1 MKQNRVV
8 DFAQKIRERV
18 SAAAAKRL
26 ARAALAVCL
35 VAGCAALS
43 ATAVSAEGTRD
54 IVRTSR
60 ENYAAVKNVSLPSNT
75 AEQTY
80 SFQTYDGWDGNIAR
94 WCFRAQDDSFVGVNR
109 QQKVKFYANEGETIY
124 IGSSSDNDTKDIV
137 ITLPDGTTQNVNL
150 TETSGAI
157 LTKAEELAGPEGV
170 YLDGKLVGE
179 EGYKPYSFKAEQNG
193 MYMVTLYAAN
203 ESGITVNTD
212 GTKSDVSKST
222 LEKTSFEKGK
232 DTIVYAW
239 DVTVTRTEDG
249 KQVAIPG
256 RVWMDAL
263 ATEIDGGSG
272 MYGYLYAVSRDGYIW
287 RFGLNGIRPYTFAMY
302 ANTRGNISSVTN
314 ASSYHSVHSPIDNYT
329 AFDFYKNLKDKYGNP
344 DGVYLLGPDND
355 ETDIDMPC
363 HMFLNEPDTNIPDTI
378 VKTTAEN
385 PGTLKTIRYD
395 GSDVEDEAAGSGGD
409 EKKNNLGF
417 VGVDGYFEIETEN
430 ASSYRIIIDMSNM
443 YAISYHGENDSEHNT
458 SNIHDDEI
466 CLGAGD
472 TKDGVIDDGID
483 PNNFIYHDSANQWY
497 AIRTIKQTGGKWDH
511 HPTNEIPASG
521 TASEDDFSNI
531 IKIVPIERPR
541 EYNKDGEDF
550 TTKDGKVYK
559 CLGKV
564 LLGNAAVSGKTD
576 RIRWNG
582 RDQYGRAL
590 PVGWY
595 FGTTGRGQI
604 YAQIKA
610 GEVHFPLCDV
620 ENMPN
625 GVSVKLMNPIDDN
638 VSVDKISKIYY
649 NNEDKSLLHEYPA
662 TVPNSKNGRIS
673 WIWNLPQGSNSK
685 AGQTTT
691 NAGKSDWRTT
701 GAVFENYSIDGIASI
716 VEADGVEKMTNNA
729 SKFQDGTTNNGDTG
743 SDHGVVDV
751 WTHVIDPEQHK
762 LNDTIYL
769 YHISDQMIVQGFVF
783 FDGNT
788 PGGDSK
794 YDLSGNDTALYNATV
809 VAEWGAVTS
818 ASLEKYNTSK
828 DPTVLEFQ
836 KNGKNTYGYYKTSTN
851 TDGIYS
857 IPIDTTLFQVQGKAT
872 DYVANTEHYV
882 RITVTY
888 EDEHTGKASI
898 TTHKVTTAS
907 EKAAQKIEEK
917 PNVSVQIVS
926 VKSSYTNLKEINAEQ
941 VGYAIMPTTN
951 PLRIRKI
958 WTPDQLR
965 DPSMTSTFTIKGILA
980 NDATSGE
987 VPEKDKAFD
996 DPAKIVFTLENVS
1009 VDENLGGIVDITSLP
1024 QYGYTI
1030 DADKHFSSDVV
1041 PNNVVSATGL
1051 QKIIYRVEENLKKE
1065 SDSAIAPDILHDSN
1079 YNLEG
1084 TTGGAGTTVTT
1095 FDYWQFTNT
1104 IETSSLT
1111 VKVWYDEDND
1121 GTFDTGEDSY
1131 LENAEITMGVK
1142 DPSSGELE
1150 GFKTFPGY
1158 KPGEEYK
1165 LDPVII
1171 EPDKVNNTDKDGT
1184 FEFSGIGAGV
1194 YNVTVKFPTADNYNT
1209 YWENGVTYKAD
1220 GDVKRMIFN
1229 KGVQQNIVISEFTV
1243 GSGDNGVLEIRV
1255 GGFEDVMSLGDKFTI
1270 KKQFTSNAVDKIPQ
1284 GSAEFGLKIQ
1294 THGDEGAMNDVSEG
1308 TATATVDSGAISG
1321 DSINPVDFDLSDF
1334 KAKITSTESVLHL
1347 SEKTDSGE
1355 AGYIAGV
1362 DYDESEY
1369 EITVKATNIPGDGG
1383 LNPTTTYTISEVK
1396 KVKDKDGKEVDEKIE
1411 LTGDKYNITFKN
1423 DYSVGRLTI
1432 KIGETEGESVDRNA
1446 KFGISLTP
1454 VGAALA
1460 GKTYKYQVF
1469 NSDNSTVGGEN
1480 TLTFVDGVLKVCD
1493 LTEKQY
1499 VVIYDLPLGVSLTV
1513 GESLADGYILKEK
1526 KIDDTI
1532 STDNNVEIKATA
1544 AEDGL
1549 NNRTVEF
1556 INLHKEGS
1564 LSITKTVSVKDPT
1577 KDPDFTFNITIEKP
1591 SAAAISALSIANSV
1605 KKSYNV
1611 ASPLMTKSTIS
1622 APAPIA
1628 ASGFD
1633 YSLTLK
1639 VTDSEGE
1646 VTGSPTSVKFTDGGA
1661 TVKLKDGQT
1670 ATISGLPEGYSYK
1683 VVEADMPAGYV
1694 EAGKANDSGKIVYN
1708 DTAAATF
1715 TNNFETGELSI
1726 TNTTTDN
1733 STGEYTYTIA
1743 LTAPDGV
1750 DFAESYTYTVGGDER
1765 TLTVGAGGK
1774 AELKLKGGETALI
1787 KGLPAGTHFEIT
1799 ETPASGYVLTYVT
1812 VDGAEDADKTANGTI
1827 PDGSEIAA
1835 HFRNSPVVTVTI
1847 SGTKQIEGIRDWSS
1861 ALDSGKYSF
1870 TIAATGESA
1879 KYLPTTKTVQ
1889 NSDHEVKFGE
1899 ITYDKPGTYTYSVSE
1914 EDMPAAVGGV
1924 SKDESVW
1931 EVTVTVSIDS
1941 ATHAL
1946 KVDSVN
1952 YSKTGVASAGEFTFT
1967 NKYTAEAAE
1976 LTNDQKAQLKIT
1988 KNLTGPISAKTN
2000 LEYSFTV
2007 TRKSAPA
2014 GASATTYSG
2023 ETVNITVGEKDGLYT
2038 GEGNINLEDEY
2049 TYPGEYVYEV
2059 SENSGAASGVTY
2071 DSTKYTVTVV
2081 VSDNNRGELSVASV
2095 TITGGKNDGNIVFN
2109 NTYSVDPVTAT
2120 DFDINKTLKLGTE
2133 KFSGQFVNFPEEFKF
2148 KAVIKK
2154 DGAEVSDG
2162 TAGWEVGGTLSSS
2175 QELTISQT
2183 AGEVGRGAT
2192 TVLGPKFTAAGTY
2205 VLEITEQNPTD
2216 SHITKDGRTLTVT
2229 YTVTDVG
2236 GKLEVTSTSTDD
2248 LTFNNMYEPEKTG
2261 VTVNVKKR
2269 LINTVTNV
2277 DLLDNTDGLGVEA
2290 YNGKFSFKLEKADE
2304 NPGATIND
2312 STATNEWGDVD
2323 FGGNAITFDR
2333 AGTFKFKITETSSG
2347 SVIEGEPE
2355 ITTSKEEIY
2364 VVYVVT
2370 VDEDGELTVGAPTY
2384 YKNGT
2389 EPKDMLKSADEAF
2402 FKNTYGPVPCVLTI
2416 SKEIETEPGGIAID
2430 QNQTFT
2436 FEIKL
2441 EDGSAVAGTIQKA
2454 IDEEKIFYVFQP
2466 AGGIMTTALER
2477 SGEGGRIT
2485 VHDSTFEIELKAGQS
2500 VQIQGIPYLTS
2511 YAVTEKDLPAGYTI
2525 SEITHD
2531 KTTESNP
2538 TSDYSVAGDFTKEQD
2553 KTNVKFTNLYTLE
2566 AGGDTLPEL
2575 KKVLSGRALVDGEF
2589 SFTATIDSTNN
2600 GAVFSS
2606 NGETELTVRNS
2617 ADGKITLG
2625 NINFTKPGTYKVTV
2639 KEKVDMTIGDVEFDD
2654 KEIVITYTVTDED
2667 STGRKDGVLRVS
2679 GPVIADGDGESDN
2692 DLTFENVFETGS
2704 LSITNTTTDNST
2716 YEYTFEITLT
2726 APDGVTLAES
2736 YAYTVND
2743 VEQSEPL
2750 KVDGNVITLTLKGGE
2765 TAVIKGLPA
2774 GTTFEITET
2783 PASGYVLTYVEV
2795 DGAEDADKT
2804 ANGTIPNGS
2813 EIAAHLWNSPTV
2825 TVTISGT
2832 KEISGIRKWDDT
2844 LDSGKYSFTITAGA
2858 GTDEAYL
2865 PEIKTVKNVG
2875 QSITFDEITYDK
2887 PGTYTYSV
2895 SEEDV
2900 PAAVGG
2906 VSKDE
2911 SVWTVTVTVVTDSD
2925 HALKADSV
2933 NYSKTGVASAG
2944 EFTFTN
2950 KYTAEA
2956 AELTNDQ
2963 KAQLKI
2969 TKNLTGPISAKTNL
2983 EYEFTVTRME
2993 FSNGPE
2999 GVVPPDYRGETVN
3012 ITVGEKDGLYIGEGN
3027 IKLENEY
3034 IYPGE
3039 YAYEVSENS
3048 GAASGITYDSTKY
3061 TVTVVVEDNKDGTL
3075 SVKSV
3080 DITGDK
3086 NDGKI
3091 VFNNEYSV
3099 EPVEADDFEIEKTL
3113 KLDAVKF
3120 SGQSVNFPEDF
3131 NFNAVIKKNGAEVT
3145 DGTAGWEVDGAL
3157 SSSTKLTISQTAGEV
3172 GRGTTTVLGPKFT
3185 ATGTY
3190 VLEITEENPT
3200 DSHIAKDGRTL
3211 TVTYTVADVGGMLE
3225 VEASM
3230 PSDLTFN
3237 NIYEP
3242 SPVSRTVSVKK
3253 KLINTVTDVDLLDD
3267 SLGHGVT
3274 AYKEAFSFKLEKAD
3288 ENPGAEVKV
3297 DSVNNN
3303 WGDVVF
3309 TDSSNPESITFDR
3322 AGTFKFKITETSSGS
3337 VIEGEPEI
3345 TTSTEEIYVEYEVS
3359 VDENGK
3365 LTVGAPT
3372 YTKKVDSESAETS
3385 ITEAEAFFTNTYGPV
3400 PCVLTISKEITT
3412 NPDGI
3417 AIDRDQT
3424 FTFRIT
3430 LEDGG
3435 AVAGTIQKA
3444 IDEGKIF
3451 YVYQPAGGIMTTA
3464 LERSGEGGRI
3474 TVNSATFEIEL
3485 KAGQSAQIQGIPY
3498 LTRYTV
3504 TEKDLPDGYSIS
3516 GVTHDGATENNP
3528 VEGAFGSIEDD
3539 STEVNFTNLY
3549 TLNPAEATLP
3559 ELTKVLSGRALVDGE
3574 FSFTATIDSTN
3585 NGAVFSSNEST
3596 ELTVQNSA
3604 DGKITLGN
3612 INFTKPGTYKVTVK
3626 ENVDMTLGDVVFD
3639 DKEIVITYKVT
3650 DNKNG
3655 TLRVSGPVVVD
3666 NDGKSDNDSTFE
3678 NVFKTGDLS
3687 ITNTTTDNSAGE
3699 YTYTIALTA
3708 PSGVDFAESY
3718 TYTIGETDYNLT
3730 VDSDGKA
3737 ELKLNGSETAVIKG
3751 LPAGTTFEITEAPAS
3766 GYVLTYVEVGGA
3778 EDADKTANGTIPNGS
3793 GIAAQFRNSPKV
3805 TQIISGTKE
3814 ISGIRK
3820 WDDSL
3825 DNEVYSFTI
3834 TAGAGTDEA
3843 YLPETTTVNNDKTS
3857 ITFAEITYDQAGIY
3871 TYTVSEDN
3879 AAMPG
3884 GITRDESVW
3893 TVTVTVSIDST
3904 SHALTK
3910 SVKYECDG
3918 ESNTSGFTFTNT
3930 YTAKATAEPQ
3940 TLEITKKIATNE
3952 GINPAAEVYR
3962 FEAERVLPAGDEFS
3976 KTYTIS
3982 MAAGE
3987 LEKSAEIELE
3997 TYTEPGEYVYEIAE
4011 IAGGTVGMTYDSG
4024 RFKVTVEV
4032 SDDSVGGLHSE
4043 IKSIEKIGEGE
4054 VADVVFENKFAT
4066 GTLEITKK
4074 TRGLGVD
4081 PLEEF
4086 KFTISLKDENG
4097 EPLSGEYGYTTEGLG
4112 FRPFGPAP
4120 FALANLNVVSD
4131 GSEISLKAGDTV
4143 KIVGLPVGA
4152 VYTVSEE
4159 DAGGYSV
4166 FVSTNSGAEVESA
4179 SASGIIVDGTT
4190 SLVFV
4195 NEKQKQFEFKQ
4206 FAFKNEIYPGDGE
4219 SVEPGDEIIYELGW
4233 QNPTLKEATI
4243 VITDKLDNH
4252 VEYVDTGDERLSY
4265 DPGTHTVTATVE
4277 AGPLKSGTLELTVRV
4292 KAGAHGDIEN
4302 KATATVDGT
4311 EYECETEEIKNPVAG
4326 ITVEKAQSLNGG
4338 EKTDSLVEAR
4348 RGDVITY
4355 YLTVTA
4361 NSEDPSAVEKNVTVK
4376 DIIPEGL
4383 SVVAGSVS
4391 DGGEIDENGLMSWN
4405 LGELAAG
4412 ESVTVSYSVE
4422 IPQVSKD
4429 STWSGKGYVYAGED
4443 PAENEPDD
4451 SKIGEEGYHWK
4462 ASEELSAHAVGD
4474 LVLTKRVVSTDGSS
4488 IPFGVE
4494 FDFTIELSLNGEPL
4508 AGGYVYETTS
4518 GASGAVFDGKLE
4530 TELADGESVTIKSLP
4545 AGVEYRIT
4553 ESPVVNYQS
4562 DKTDNIDFGAV
4573 LNTAN
4578 EVIFTN
4584 DYSFVAA
4591 EVGGLT
4597 VTNVVIGE
4605 PEDLE
4610 KTFTFTVTLLD
4621 GGINGT
4627 YGEMT
4632 FIDGVAT
4639 FTLSNGMSI
4648 EARGLPSHIGYTVS
4662 EAEANAEGF
4671 TTQSVNAE
4679 GAIPVGTSADAVF
4692 TNFKRASASG
4702 KLVIRSTVDGTIQD
4716 EAASYGFTV
4725 TLDDPGVNGL
4735 YGDLFFENGVAR
4747 AAIVGSSSV
4756 SASGLPA
4763 GAGYSVVFDGAFGGG
4778 ISVSAHNDVGAIPAG
4793 GTATA
4798 DFVIRRELGNLTV
4811 MKTVSGEAPLAP
4823 QEYGFTV
4830 TLDDFN
4836 INGTYGEMTFIGGTA
4851 SFSLSGGQSATAYGL
4866 PAGVGYSVSE
4876 EPGAG
4881 YTVSASGNIGVIPQS
4896 ATATASFIN
4905 AYAAPLSLTIT
4916 KATVGK
4922 PAELPFDFRVTLTP
4936 PAGESLDSVA
4946 GIMLDEFGAGV
4957 IQIYGGQSAIISGI
4971 PEGTQY
4977 TVEELYSGTEFNTE
4991 PAKSGII
4998 SAAGEAVTFV
5008 NTRKVGSLTVRNT
5021 IVGTAADQNRAFNFT
5036 VTLSDPSIN
5045 GRFGD
5050 MTFVGGTAS
5059 FALSG
5064 GQNVT
5069 ASDLPAGTGF
5079 TVYETDA
5086 GADGY
5091 TATVFGLPAESG
5103 YSGFIAENADSAV
5116 EFINEKNGAPALG
5129 GSLTV
5134 INNVI
5139 GTTTDELFT
5148 FTVRF
5153 TDLSGNIVFQNAPA
5167 AIGFAPFAATSGE
5180 PVYNPDGTVT
5190 VSLRHGESQTFTGLP
5205 AETLYEVVETRNLYY
5220 SVTSITPQG
5229 LIPDG
5234 SMAVA
5239 VFNNRWNA
5247 GGLDIS
5253 VKVENDLGAI
5263 LDYDESEYEFTV
5275 TLSDFDGST
5284 LSGFVYPSH
5293 IPASGWGETDADVL
5307 MSFDENGVATFTLK
5321 NGQSASAPDLPG
5333 GIGYTIEA
5341 VSKDGRYIG
5350 KISGTNTEIAS
5361 GNTVASENASEDFT
5375 FIIRTGS
5382 IKITKTLLNYYG
5394 ELLDSKRVGF
5404 EFEVKLVAPDGS
5416 VLKGAYVYSDGEHR
5430 GAIESGDKVTVYN
5443 EEPLTISGIPEG
5455 TSYEIIEESK
5465 QGYMITEKTGIEGTV
5480 SVGATAEVGYT
5491 NKIAGMIPP
5500 VPADQKDP
5508 DDDKPSGGGG
5518 GGGTEPDEPEDPD
5531 DGQTEVIPGDDI
5543 IIDRPTEGAFAAE
5556 DPASAVKR
5564 AAAKGAFPAALGLA
5578 ALVLSRRLRAK

>member
-60 ENYAAVKNVSLPSNT
+60 ENYAAVNNAKLL
-75 AEQTY
+75 EGETY
-80 SFQTYDGWDGNIAR
+80 LTCDRWDGKISR
-94 WCFRAQDDSFVGVNR
+94 WSFHTGGD
-109 QQKVKFYANEGETIY
+109 QFMGLPEIQKAKFYANKDEVIY
-124 IGSSSDNDTKDIV
+124 IGTSVTGKNPDFDI
-137 ITLPDGTTQNVNL
+137 TYPDGTTVHVDVKPNGEGQIK
-150 TETSGAI
+150 SMD
-157 LTKAEELAGPEGV
+157 EEMAGPKGVFLEGKEV
-170 YLDGKLVGE
+170 IS
-179 EGYKPYSFKAEQNG
+179 GYIPYEFTATQTG
-193 MYMVTLYAAN
+193 PYVVTFHGGHGVQSLLNA
-203 ESGITVNTD
+203 
-212 GTKSDVSKST
+212 SKTYSSSPNV
-222 LEKTSFEKGK
+222 LN
-232 DTIVYAW
+232 AW
-239 DVTVTRTEDG
+239 DVTVTRTEG
-249 KQVAIPG
+249 EKHVAISG
-256 RVWMDAL
+256 RVWVDEL
-263 ATEIDGGSG
+263 FTEIKFEGG

-287 RFGLNGIRPYTFAMY
+287 RFGFNGMKPYTFAMY

-582 RDQYGRAL
+582 RDQYGRSL

-625 GVSVKLMNPIDDN
+625 GVSVKLMNPIGDS

-662 TVPNSKNGRIS
+662 TVPNSKDGRIS
-673 WIWNLPQGSNSK
+673 WVWNLPMQGNR
-685 AGQTTT
+685 
-691 NAGKSDWRTT
+691 NAGEKGRTKDSSGKVTDNGNVDKVDWRTP
-701 GAVFENYSIDGIASI
+701 GAVFENCSIDGIASI

-729 SKFQDGTTNNGDTG
+729 SKFQDGNTNNGDTG

-751 WTHVIDPEQHK
+751 WTHVVDDKKYP

-836 KNGKNTYGYYKTSTN
+836 KNGKNTYGYYETSTN

-888 EDEHTGKASI
+888 EDEHTGEATI
-898 TTHKVTTAS
+898 TTHKVTTATG
-907 EKAAQKIEEK
+907 AAGVTQRIEGT

-926 VKSSYTNLKEINAEQ
+926 VKSDEFTNLKEINAEQ
-941 VGYAIMPTTN
+941 VGYAIMPTSN
-951 PLRIRKI
+951 PLRIRKV
-958 WTPDQLR
+958 WSPEAMKDET
-965 DPSMTSTFTIKGILA
+965 MTSTFTIKGILK
-980 NDATSGE
+980 NSATNPDE
-987 VPEKDKAFD
+987 PEEDTAFD
-996 DPAKIVFTLENVS
+996 NSDNIVFTLENVR

-1030 DADKHFSSDVV
+1030 EKDKHLSSEVV
-1041 PNNVVSATGL
+1041 PKNGVAATDF

-1079 YNLEG
+1079 YKLEG
-1084 TTGGAGTTVTT
+1084 GGAGTTVTT

-1121 GTFDTGEDSY
+1121 GTFDEGEDSY

-1142 DPSSGELE
+1142 NPSSGELE

-1220 GDVKRMIFN
+1220 GDVKPMTFN
-1229 KGVQQNIVISEFTV
+1229 KGDQQNIVISEFTV

-1255 GGFEDVMSLGDKFTI
+1255 GGFEDVMSLDDKFKIT
-1270 KKQFTSNAVDKIPQ
+1270 KQFTSNAVDKIPQ
-1284 GSAEFGLKIQ
+1284 GKAEFGLKIQ

-1369 EITVKATNIPGDGG
+1369 EITVKATNNPGDGG
-1383 LNPTTTYTISEVK
+1383 LNPHTTYTINEVK
-1396 KVKDKDGKEVDEKIE
+1396 KVKDKDGGEASETI
-1411 LTGDKYNITFKN
+1411 LPTGGKYNITFNN

-1432 KIGETEGESVDRNA
+1432 KIGETEGESADRNT

-1469 NSDNSTVGGEN
+1469 DSDDNKVGGEN

-1513 GESLADGYILKEK
+1513 GEDLADGYSLKEK
-1526 KIDDTI
+1526 KIDNEI
-1532 STDNNVEIKATA
+1532 SSQNNVDIKATA
-1544 AEDGL
+1544 AADGL

-1564 LSITKTVSVKDPT
+1564 LSITKTVTVKDPT

-1591 SAAAISALSIANSV
+1591 SAASISALSIANSV

-1633 YSLTLK
+1633 YNLTLK
-1639 VTDSEGE
+1639 VTDSNGTTESKVQFTNGE
-1646 VTGSPTSVKFTDGGA
+1646 A
-1661 TVKLKDGQT
+1661 TVTLKDGQT

-1683 VVEADMPAGYV
+1683 VVEADIPAGFV
-1694 EAGKANDSGKIVYN
+1694 EGDKSNDSGKIVYN

-1715 TNNFETGELSI
+1715 TNNFETGSLSI
-1726 TNTTTDN
+1726 DNTTTDG
-1733 STGEYTYTIA
+1733 SEGEYTYTIA

-1750 DFAESYTYTVGGDER
+1750 TLAGNYAYTVGGDER
-1765 TLTVGAGGK
+1765 SLTVGAGGI
-1774 AELKLKGGETALI
+1774 AELKLKGGETAVI
-1787 KGLPAGTHFEIT
+1787 KGLPAGTTFEIT
-1799 ETPASGYVLTYVT
+1799 EAPASGYVLTYVT
-1812 VDGAEDADKTANGTI
+1812 VDDTEDTDKTANGAV

-1835 HFRNSPVVTVTI
+1835 HFWNSPTVTVTI
-1847 SGTKQIEGIRDWSS
+1847 SGTKEISGIRKWDDS
-1861 ALDSGKYSF
+1861 LDNGVYSF
-1870 TIAATGESA
+1870 TISATGESA
-1879 KYLPTTKTVQ
+1879 KYLPTIKTVQ
-1889 NSDHEVKFGE
+1889 NSEHEVKFDE
-1899 ITYDKPGTYTYSVSE
+1899 ITYDKPGTYTYTVSE
-1914 EDMPAAVGGV
+1914 DNTEMPGGIMR
-1924 SKDESVW
+1924 DESVW
-1931 EVTVTVSIDS
+1931 TVTVTVVTDS
-1941 ATHAL
+1941 DHAL
-1946 KVDSVN
+1946 KAESVN
-1952 YSKTGVASAGEFTFT
+1952 YSKTGVASASEFTFT
-1967 NKYTAEAAE
+1967 NKYTAKAAE

-1988 KNLTGPISAKTN
+1988 KNLTGPISAATN

-2023 ETVNITVGEKDGLYT
+2023 ETVNITVSGSGELYT
-2038 GEGNINLEDEY
+2038 GEGTFNLEEY
-2049 TYPGEYVYEV
+2049 TYPGEYIYEV
-2059 SENSGAASGVTY
+2059 SETDGAASGVTY
-2071 DSTKYTVTVV
+2071 DNTKYTVTVV

-2095 TITGGKNDGNIVFN
+2095 EITKDEDSVDEIVFN
-2109 NTYSVDPVTAT
+2109 NEYSVEPVTAV
-2120 DFDINKTLKLGTE
+2120 DFDINKTLKLDAT
-2133 KFSGQFVNFPEEFKF
+2133 KFSGQSVNFPEDFNF
-2148 KAVIKK
+2148 SAVIKK
-2154 DGAEVSDG
+2154 NGAEVTDG
-2162 TAGWEVGGTLSSS
+2162 TAGWLVDGALSSS
-2175 QELTISQT
+2175 NELTISQT
-2183 AGEVGRGAT
+2183 AGEVGRGTT
-2192 TVLGPKFTAAGTY
+2192 TVLGPKFTATGTY
-2205 VLEITEQNPTD
+2205 VLEITEEKPTD
-2216 SHITKDGRTLTVT
+2216 SHIAKDGRTLTVT

-2236 GKLEVTSTSTDD
+2236 GKLEVEASMPSD
-2248 LTFNNMYEPEKTG
+2248 LTFNNIYEPSP
-2261 VTVNVKKR
+2261 VSRTVSVGKK
-2269 LINTVTNV
+2269 LINTVTDV

-2290 YNGKFSFKLEKADE
+2290 YNGKFSFKLEDADT
-2304 NPGATIND
+2304 NLGATINV
-2312 STATNEWGDVD
+2312 STATNEWGDVV
-2323 FGGNAITFDR
+2323 FGDSVTSAITFDR

-2347 SVIEGEPE
+2347 SGGGDYPE
-2355 ITTSKEEIY
+2355 ITTSTEEIY
-2364 VVYVVT
+2364 VQYDVT
-2370 VDEDGELTVGAPTY
+2370 VDSNGLLTAGAPTY
-2384 YKNGT
+2384 TKKADSESAETSIT
-2389 EPKDMLKSADEAF
+2389 EAEAYF
-2402 FKNTYGPVPCVLTI
+2402 TNTYGPVPCVLTI
-2416 SKEIETEPGGIAID
+2416 SKEIKTEPGGIAID
-2430 QNQTFT
+2430 RDQTFT

-2441 EDGSAVAGTIQKA
+2441 EDGDAVAGTIQNA
-2454 IDEEKIFYVFQP
+2454 IDEGKIFYVFQP

-2485 VHDSTFEIELKAGQS
+2485 VNSATFEIVLKAGQS
-2500 VQIQGIPYLTS
+2500 AQIQGIPYLTKYS
-2511 YAVTEKDLPAGYTI
+2511 VEEIEIPAGYTI
-2525 SEITHD
+2525 SEISHD
-2531 KTTESNP
+2531 EATESNP
-2538 TSDYSVAGDFTKEQD
+2538 VSGAFGDTED
-2553 KTNVKFTNLYTLE
+2553 DTTEVNFTNLYTLNPAE
-2566 AGGDTLPEL
+2566 ATLPEL
-2575 KKVLSGRALVDGEF
+2575 TKVLSGRALVDGEF
-2589 SFTATIDSTNN
+2589 SFTATIDATNN

-2606 NGETELTVRNS
+2606 NESTELTVRNS

-2625 NINFTKPGTYKVTV
+2625 NIKFSKPGTYKVTV
-2639 KEKVDMTIGDVEFDD
+2639 KENVDTTIGDVVFDD
-2654 KEIVITYTVTDED
+2654 KEIVITYIVTDN
-2667 STGRKDGVLRVS
+2667 KDGKLRVS
-2679 GPVIADGDGESDN
+2679 GPVVVDGDENSDN
-2692 DLTFENVFETGS
+2692 DSTFENVFKTGD
-2704 LSITNTTTDNST
+2704 LSITNTTTDNSDD
-2716 YEYTFEITLT
+2716 EYTFEIALT
-2726 APDGVTLAES
+2726 APSGVTLAGS
-2736 YAYTVND
+2736 YTYTVNG

-2750 KVDGNVITLTLKGGE
+2750 KVAGNVITLTLKGGE

-2795 DGAEDADKT
+2795 GGAEDADKT
-2804 ANGTIPNGS
+2804 ANGTIPDGS
-2813 EIAAHLWNSPTV
+2813 EIAAQFRNSPKV
-2825 TVTISGT
+2825 TATISGT
-2832 KEISGIRKWDDT
+2832 KQIEGIREWSST
-2844 LDSGKYSFTITAGA
+2844 LDDGKYSFTITATGESA
-2858 GTDEAYL
+2858 KYL
-2865 PEIKTVKNVG
+2865 PETKTVKNVG

-2887 PGTYTYSV
+2887 PGTYTYTV
-2895 SEEDV
+2895 TEEDV

-2911 SVWTVTVTVVTDSD
+2911 SVWEVTVTVSIDSTT
-2925 HALKADSV
+2925 HELKVDSV
-2933 NYSKTGVASAG
+2933 EYKCDG
-2944 EFTFTN
+2944 ESNTSGFTFTN
-2950 KYTAEA
+2950 TYAVKPTT
-2956 AELTNDQ
+2956 LT
-2963 KAQLKI
+2963 KPLKI
-2969 TKNLTGPISAKTNL
+2969 TKNLTGPISAATNL
-2983 EYEFTVTRME
+2983 EYSFTVTRME

-3034 IYPGE
+3034 TYPGK
-3039 YAYEVSENS
+3039 YVYKVSETDGGKTIS
-3048 GAASGITYDSTKY
+3048 GVKYDSTVY
-3061 TVTVVVEDNKDGTL
+3061 TVTVVVSDNKEGKL
-3075 SVKSV
+3075 SVDSV
-3080 DITGDK
+3080 TISGGK

-3099 EPVEADDFEIEKTL
+3099 ESVTANDFDISKTL
-3113 KLDAVKF
+3113 KLDATKF

-3131 NFNAVIKKNGAEVT
+3131 NFSAVIKKNGAEVT
-3145 DGTAGWEVDGAL
+3145 DGTAGWLVDGAL
-3157 SSSTKLTISQTAGEV
+3157 SSSKDLTISQTEGVV
-3172 GRGTTTVLGPKFT
+3172 GRGTTTVPGPKFT

-3190 VLEITEENPT
+3190 VLEITEEKPS
-3200 DSHIAKDGRTL
+3200 DSHIAKDSRTL
-3211 TVTYTVADVGGMLE
+3211 TVTYNVTDKGGALE
-3225 VEASM
+3225 VTST
-3230 PSDLTFN
+3230 STDDLTFN
-3237 NIYEP
+3237 NVYTP
-3242 SPVSRTVSVKK
+3242 SPVSRTVSFGK
-3253 KLINTVTDVDLLDD
+3253 KLINTVTDVDLLDNTD
-3267 SLGHGVT
+3267 GLGVE
-3274 AYKEAFSFKLEKAD
+3274 AYNGKFSFKLEDAD
-3288 ENPGAEVKV
+3288 TNLGATINVSTATNE
-3297 DSVNNN
+3297 

-3309 TDSSNPESITFDR
+3309 GDSVTSAITFDR
-3322 AGTFKFKITETSSGS
+3322 AGTFKFKITEEDYTGGSGS
-3337 VIEGEPEI
+3337 EGEPEI

-3372 YTKKVDSESAETS
+3372 YTKKADSESAETS

-3400 PCVLTISKEITT
+3400 PCVLTISKEIKTE
-3412 NPDGI
+3412 PGGI

-3424 FTFRIT
+3424 FTFEIK
-3430 LEDGG
+3430 LEDGS
-3435 AVAGTIQKA
+3435 AVENTIANA

-3451 YVYQPAGGIMTTA
+3451 YVYQPANGIMTTA

-3485 KAGQSAQIQGIPY
+3485 KAGQSVQIQGIPY
-3498 LTRYTV
+3498 LTKYAVSEINVPTGYT
-3504 TEKDLPDGYSIS
+3504 IS
-3516 GVTHDGATENNP
+3516 EITHDKTTQKYP
-3528 VEGAFGSIEDD
+3528 D
-3539 STEVNFTNLY
+3539 SDYSVTGKFTKEQDKTNVKFTNLY
-3549 TLNPAEATLP
+3549 KVKEETKELP

-3585 NGAVFSSNEST
+3585 NGAAFASGGSST
-3596 ELTVQNSA
+3596 TARNSA
-3604 DGKITLGN
+3604 EGVITLEN
-3612 INFTKPGTYKVTVK
+3612 INFTKPGTYKITVK
-3626 ENVDMTLGDVVFD
+3626 ENVDTTLGDVVFN
-3639 DKEIVITYKVT
+3639 DKEIVITYIVT
-3650 DNKNG
+3650 DNKDG
-3655 TLRVSGPVVVD
+3655 TLNVSAPTIS
-3666 NDGKSDNDSTFE
+3666 DGDEDATNNLTFE
-3678 NVFKTGDLS
+3678 NVFKTGELS
-3687 ITNTTTDNSAGE
+3687 ITNTTTDGTKGE
-3699 YTYTIALTA
+3699 YTFEIALTA
-3708 PSGVDFAESY
+3708 PDGVTLAESY
-3718 TYTIGETDYNLT
+3718 AYTVNGVEQSEPLEVVGNVIT
-3730 VDSDGKA
+3730 
-3737 ELKLNGSETAVIKG
+3737 LKLKGGETAVIKG
-3751 LPAGTTFEITEAPAS
+3751 LPAWTTFEITETPAS
-3766 GYVLTYVEVGGA
+3766 GYVLTYVTVGGA
-3778 EDADKTANGTIPNGS
+3778 EDADKTANGAVPDGS
-3793 GIAAQFRNSPKV
+3793 EIAAHFRNSPKV
-3805 TQIISGTKE
+3805 TQIISGTKQIE
-3814 ISGIRK
+3814 GIRE
-3820 WDDSL
+3820 WSSTLDDGK
-3825 DNEVYSFTI
+3825 YSFTI
-3834 TAGAGTDEA
+3834 SATGESAK
-3843 YLPETTTVNNDKTS
+3843 YLPENKTVQNSEHEVKFDK
-3857 ITFAEITYDQAGIY
+3857 ITYDKPGTY

-3879 AAMPG
+3879 TEMPG

-3893 TVTVTVSIDST
+3893 TVTVAVSIDSAT
-3904 SHALTK
+3904 HALTK
-3910 SVKYECDG
+3910 SVEYKCGE

-3952 GINPAAEVYR
+3952 GINPAAEDYR
-3962 FEAERVLPAGDEFS
+3962 FEAERVSPAGDEFS

-4032 SDDSVGGLHSE
+4032 SDDSIGGLHSE
-4043 IKSIEKIGEGE
+4043 IKSIEKIGESE
-4054 VADVVFENKFAT
+4054 VVGVVFENKFAT

-4097 EPLSGEYGYTTEGLG
+4097 EPLSGEYGYTTEGSG

-4179 SASGIIVDGTT
+4179 SASGKIVDGTT

-4311 EYECETEEIKNPVAG
+4311 EYECETEEITNPVAG

-4429 STWSGKGYVYAGED
+4429 ATWSGKGYVYAGED

-4474 LVLTKRVVSTDGSS
+4474 LVLTKRVVSTDGSA

-4545 AGVEYRIT
+4545 AGAEYRIS

-4562 DKTDNIDFGAV
+4562 DKTDNTDSGAV

-4639 FTLSNGMSI
+4639 FTLSNGMST

-4662 EAEANAEGF
+4662 EAEANTDGF

-4702 KLVIRSTVDGTIQD
+4702 ELVIRSTVDGTIQD

-4778 ISVSAHNDVGAIPAG
+4778 ISVSAHNDVGVIPAG

-4798 DFVIRRELGNLTV
+4798 DFVISRELGNLTV

-4851 SFSLSGGQSATAYGL
+4851 SFSLSGGQSVTAYGL

-4936 PAGESLDSVA
+4936 PAGEILDSVA

-4957 IQIYGGQSAIISGI
+4957 IQIYGGQSATISGI

-4977 TVEELYSGTEFNTE
+4977 TVEELYSGAEFNTE

-5036 VTLSDPSIN
+5036 VTLSDPSIS

-5064 GQNVT
+5064 GQSIT

-5148 FTVRF
+5148 FTVKF
-5153 TDLSGNIVFQNAPA
+5153 TDLSGNVVFPNAPA

-5190 VSLRHGESQTFTGLP
+5190 VSLKHGESQTFTGLP
-5205 AETLYEVVETRNLYY
+5205 AETLYEVVETGNLYY

-5275 TLSDFDGST
+5275 TLSDFDGSA

-5361 GNTVASENASEDFT
+5361 GNTVAAENASEDFT

-5430 GAIESGDKVTVYN
+5430 GAIESGDIVTVYN

-5455 TSYEIIEESK
+5455 TSYEIVEESK

-5518 GGGTEPDEPEDPD
+5518 GTEPDEPDEPEDPD